1 MQRFA
6 CRRIVRH
13 VGDGRWQIL
22 PAMPASPPGV
32 SPPPDPS
39 FRQRV
44 LAGEQLLGTFLNLGS
59 SLTAEIVALAG
70 FDWALV
76 DTEHGPGA
84 EWHAVAQL
92 QALGRTPG
100 LVRVESLERT
110 RILRALDAGAAGVLV
125 PRLESADDAER
136 AVSYARYAGERGVA
150 RSNRSW
156 HWGSRGGTL
165 ADADAAVVT
174 AVQIETA
181 GALAAVDAIA
191 AVDGVDV
198 VFVGPNDL
206 AHAIGLQ
213 GGPLAPDFVAHMQ
226 TVVAAARRHG
236 KAAGIQVAAVRARA
250 RLPRPRLHRR
260 RLRLRRLDADGAG
273 AGGTSPSSHE
283 PGAGP
288 GPRRRDGARRGP
300 RGRLGATAAGGGSRG
315 AARATARR
323 ARRRAR
329 WRACWTGR
337 SRRSSAPTSSI
348 ERRSR
353 ASIACG
359 CSRAPVSAS
368 TPSTSPPRR
377 SSASR
382 WSRRPGRTSAPSRT
396 TRSR

>member
-1 MQRFA
+1 MA
-6 CRRIVRH
+6 
-13 VGDGRWQIL
+13 
-22 PAMPASPPGV
+22 ASSPGV
-32 SPPPDPS
+32 STPPDPS

-44 LAGEQLLGTFLNLGS
+44 LAGEQLFGTFLNLGS

-125 PRLESADDAER
+125 PRLESADDARR
-136 AVSYARYAGERGVA
+136 AVTYARYAGERGVA
-150 RSNRSW
+150 RSNRAW
-156 HWGSRGGTL
+156 HWGSRGGAL

-181 GALAAVDAIA
+181 GALEAVDAIA

-226 TVVAAARRHG
+226 TVAAAARRHG
-236 KAAGIQVAAVRARA
+236 KAAGIQVAAVEHALAYRD
-250 RLPRPRLHRR
+250 LGFTVVGCGS
-260 RLRLRRLDADGAG
+260 DG
-273 AGGTSPSSHE
+273 SMLME
-283 PGAGP
+283 Q
-288 GPRRRDGARRGP
+288 ARRNV
-300 RGRLGATAAGGGSRG
+300 AALR
-315 AARATARR
+315 
-323 ARRRAR
+323 
-329 WRACWTGR
+329 
-337 SRRSSAPTSSI
+337 
-348 ERRSR
+348 
-353 ASIACG
+353 
-359 CSRAPVSAS
+359 
-368 TPSTSPPRR
+368 
-377 SSASR
+377 
-382 WSRRPGRTSAPSRT
+382 
-396 TRSR
+396 